1 MQAIILAGG
10 FGTRLKNVIGDE
22 VPKPMALIS
31 GRPFLAYYLDYLCSK
46 GVNKV
51 LFSVH
56 YLADVISNY
65 FGDNYE
71 GIEISYL
78 YENEPLGTGG
88 AIKYAMSYLNP
99 EKPILAMNGDT
110 FTEIDIKDMYQNHTR
125 SGTKLSIG
133 LRQMSDC
140 SRYGE
145 AKIKSEGGYKVIES
159 FLYPGSKNSG
169 WVSAGFYVISP
180 DIFEQ
185 YDLPQKF
192 SFESDF
198 SVPFCGRLRPL
209 AYTTEG
215 YFIDIGVPADY
226 SRAQIEIPKIFEAGA
241 GLLKEPHEQ

>member
-10 FGTRLKNVIGDE
+10 FGSRLKNVIGDE
-22 VPKPMALIS
+22 VPKPMAPIS
-31 GRPFLAYYLDYLCSK
+31 SRPFLAYYLDYLGSR
-46 GVNKV
+46 GVSKV
-51 LFSVH
+51 LFSTH
-56 YLADVISNY
+56 HLADVVSNY
-65 FGDNYE
+65 FGNNYN

-88 AIKYAMSYLNP
+88 AIKFALSHLNP
-99 EKPILAMNGDT
+99 SAPLLAMNGDT
-110 FTEIDIKDMYQNHTR
+110 FTEIDIKDMYQNHI
-125 SGTKLSIG
+125 GAGAKLSIG

-145 AKIKSEGGYKVIES
+145 ATIKSEGAYKVIES
-159 FLYPGSKNSG
+159 FLYPGSKNPG

-180 DIFEQ
+180 DIFEN

-198 SVPFCGRLRPL
+198 SLPFCSRLRPL
-209 AYTTEG
+209 AYTTRG

-226 SRAQIEIPKIFEAGA
+226 SRAQIEIPEIVLNYEKRKSAI
-241 GLLKEPHEQ
+241 P